1 MNLALGV
8 TLNNNNSNNKLPS
21 QKYTEKIPFLLRN
34 KVPCHARCHE
44 LSIFLN
50 SKRDRTV
57 SWFN

>member
-34 KVPCHARCHE
+34 KDLARCHE

-57 SWFN
+57 SWSN